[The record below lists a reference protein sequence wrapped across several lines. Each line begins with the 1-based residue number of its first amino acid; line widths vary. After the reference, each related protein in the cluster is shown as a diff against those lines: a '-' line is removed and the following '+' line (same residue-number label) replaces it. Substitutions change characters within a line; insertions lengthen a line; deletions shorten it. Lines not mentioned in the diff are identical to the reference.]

1 MQNQIL
7 NRTKQLTKC
16 RLKVPPQIGTPKFIW
31 PICPIGQNI
40 LNTGIPQF
48 TLLMWRHTKKAE
60 RKKVWK
66 LRLLSS
72 TQKEE
77 RRIENYK
84 PGVNLK
90 SRKSKQ
96 RKSRNAC
103 MLKKA
108 FIRRPW
114 SVISLLGRETIY
126 GDN

>member
-84 PGVNLK
+84 PKG
-90 SRKSKQ
+90 KSKITEI
-96 RKSRNAC
+96 KTAEIKEC
-103 MLKKA
+103 LYVKKKPLSGV
-108 FIRRPW
+108 RGP
-114 SVISLLGRETIY
+114 
-126 GDN
+126 